1 MIQSVDRAVRIL
13 LELQGARSL
22 GLVELAN
29 RLDLANSTV
38 HGIVQTLVA
47 RGMVEQDRSGRYAL
61 GPGVLRLGNVYLGSN
76 ELRLR
81 SQPWAEGL
89 ASRTG
94 HAVRVGVLLEDDVVV
109 VHHVLR
115 PDGSRQMAEV
125 GIALPAH
132 ATALGK
138 ALLAF
143 HPEARDL
150 LSPDRP
156 LRRLTGRTVH
166 ELAALDTELDE
177 VRETACAW
185 AVDETVIGESEV
197 AAPVFDAHG
206 AAIGAVGVVA
216 PTSGEG
222 IADLVAQAVR
232 DTASGVSREMGA
244 ASWPVLQPTRRAG

>member
-1 MIQSVDRAVRIL
+1 MIQSVDRAIRIL
-13 LELQGARSL
+13 IELQGARSL

-61 GPGVLRLGNVYLGSN
+61 GPGVLRMGNVYLGSN
-76 ELRLR
+76 ELRMR

-89 ASRTG
+89 AQRTG
-94 HAVRVGVLLEDDVVV
+94 HAVRVGVLLEDDVIV

-143 HPEARDL
+143 HPEARELMD
-150 LSPDRP
+150 PDRP
-156 LRRLTGRTVH
+156 LRRLTGRTVAD
-166 ELAALDTELDE
+166 LAALDEELAT
-177 VRETACAW
+177 VRDMACAW

-206 AAIGAVGVVA
+206 VAVGAVGVVLPSTGDA
-216 PTSGEG
+216 VP
-222 IADLVAQAVR
+222 DVVASAVR

-244 ASWPVLQPTRRAG
+244 SSWPVMQRPKRAG